1 MIADDSTPVVLTAK
15 EVECASEDDAEL
27 TSVRHYIQISG
38 DWSQYKMPHF
48 MCVKNELCVL
58 VKLVLRGTRI
68 VIPQSLRKQVLH
80 VAYEDH
86 ESIVKVKSRLR
97 TNVWC
102 PKMDTD
108 AE

>member
-1 MIADDSTPVVLTAK
+1 MIAEDSTPVVLTAK
-15 EVECASEDDAEL
+15 EVECALEEDAEL
-27 TSVRHYIQISG
+27 TSVRHYIQSG
-38 DWSQYKMPHF
+38 HWSLYKMPHF

-58 VKLVLRGTRI
+58 GKFVLRGTRI

-80 VAYEDH
+80 VAHEYH

-97 TNVWC
+97 TKVWC